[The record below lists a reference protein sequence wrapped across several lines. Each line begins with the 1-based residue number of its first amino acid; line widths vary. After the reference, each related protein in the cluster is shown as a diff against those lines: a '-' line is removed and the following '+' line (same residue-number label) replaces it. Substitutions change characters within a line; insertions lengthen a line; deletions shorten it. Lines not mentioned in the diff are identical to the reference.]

1 MESSRTTQ
9 TSKGSARDKLISA
22 AIATV
27 RSKGFAATSVDE
39 ICQAA
44 GVTKGAFFH
53 HFATKEALAVAAA
66 GAWTNI
72 AEQRIFTEP
81 LWVNIEEPL
90 ERLIGHIDFRL
101 SMLDG
106 PIEDFTCF
114 VGTVVQESYN
124 SSTLIRA
131 ACDASITAY
140 AERLAQDIQ
149 PALDKYNVTE
159 VEALGLAF
167 YIQAVLQGAFILAKA
182 QGGPEIARDSVAH
195 LKRYIIMLFRSKG
208 EKK

>member
-1 MESSRTTQ
+1 MKSSRTIQ
-9 TSKGSARDKLISA
+9 TPKSSARDKIIAA

-27 RSKGFAATSVDE
+27 RFKGFAATSVDE

-44 GVTKGAFFH
+44 IVTKGAFFH
-53 HFATKEALAVAAA
+53 HFATKEALAIAAA

-81 LWVNIEEPL
+81 DWVRIDDPL
-90 ERLIGHIDFRL
+90 DRLIGHIDFRL

-106 PIEDFTCF
+106 PVEDFTCF

-124 SSTLIRA
+124 SSAPIRA
-131 ACDASITAY
+131 ACDASISAY
-140 AERLAQDIQ
+140 AERLARDIQ
-149 PALDKYNVTE
+149 PAIDKYHVTK
-159 VEALGLAF
+159 VDALDLAF

-182 QGGPEIARDSVAH
+182 QGGPAIARNSVAH
-195 LKRYIIMLFRSKG
+195 LKRYIIMLFEKDG
-208 EKK
+208 ETQ